1 MRPLRLVGLIAQS
14 LLYVGSGIN
23 HFAHADFYLKIMPDH
38 YAHPDALVQL
48 SGVFEILG
56 GLGLLLPFTRR
67 FSAAGIMAMLVV
79 FFDVHIFMLTHASR
93 FAGVPLWA
101 LWVRIPLQFA
111 LIWWAWLYAR
121 RGEVTGD

>member
-1 MRPLRLVGLIAQS
+1 MSPLRLTGLIAQS

-23 HFAHADFYLKIMPDH
+23 HFVHAGFYLKIMPDH
-38 YAHPDALVQL
+38 YAHPGALVQL

-79 FFDVHIFMLTHASR
+79 FFDVHIFMLQHAGR
-93 FAGVPLWA
+93 FADVPLGA

-111 LIWWAWLYAR
+111 LIWWAWTYAR
-121 RGEVTGD
+121 QDAAE